1 MKTENEA
8 VAAAPD
14 PAAAQTRGDAPG
26 DRAAPAAPAATAAR
40 ATPGARRRRPE
51 PARTAPLRH
60 AATLLRAS
68 VPTAGETADARADAA
83 TPADADAA
91 HPEGPVAL
99 GVRLGYQVIEEQ
111 ILLGQKLAR
120 RLGRKASQTV
130 GGAGAAWAAGGA
142 ASASDSAPTA
152 GAAPGAAG
160 VGAAGEFNELLD
172 RVLQLYKDLGALCF
186 DAVETVARNPVLRAG
201 VARLAAGAAAVAPAA
216 RTGGGTSAEAA
227 YAGADAEAPGSGFA
241 VDIRCSR
248 RVQVTLDLRLRQG
261 QGAPLVHA
269 LHAGDPA
276 VPPLTGVLVQPGTPH
291 AGPLLQLTIADTQ
304 PAATYT
310 GVVVDSLS
318 NEPRGTLVVRVLPPG
333 A

>member
-1 MKTENEA
+1 MTC
-8 VAAAPD
+8 
-14 PAAAQTRGDAPG
+14 
-26 DRAAPAAPAATAAR
+26 
-40 ATPGARRRRPE
+40 
-51 PARTAPLRH
+51 
-60 AATLLRAS
+60 
-68 VPTAGETADARADAA
+68 
-83 TPADADAA
+83 
-91 HPEGPVAL
+91 
-99 GVRLGYQVIEEQ
+99 
-111 ILLGQKLAR
+111 
-120 RLGRKASQTV
+120 RKASQAV

-142 ASASDSAPTA
+142 ASESDSAPTA

-160 VGAAGEFNELLD
+160 VGATGEVNELLD
-172 RVLQLYKDLGALCF
+172 RVLHLYKDLGALCF

-216 RTGGGTSAEAA
+216 RTGADTSAEADSG
-227 YAGADAEAPGSGFA
+227 AGGFA

-276 VPPLTGVLVQPGTPH
+276 VPPLTGVHLQPGTPH

-310 GVVVDSLS
+310 GVVVDSAS

>member
-1 MKTENEA
+1 MKTETPT
-8 VAAAPD
+8 VATTPE
-14 PAAAQTRGDAPG
+14 PAAAQTRGGAPG
-26 DRAAPAAPAATAAR
+26 DLAAPAAPAAAAAQ

-51 PARTAPLRH
+51 PARTAPHRH

-68 VPTAGETADARADAA
+68 VPAAGETADARADAA

-120 RLGRKASQTV
+120 RLGRKASQAV

-142 ASASDSAPTA
+142 ASESDSAPTA

-160 VGAAGEFNELLD
+160 VGATGEVNELLD
-172 RVLQLYKDLGALCF
+172 RVLHLYKDLGALCF
-186 DAVETVARNPVLRAG
+186 DAVEAVARNPLLRAG
-201 VARLAAGAAAVAPAA
+201 AARLAAGAMAVAPAA
-216 RTGGGTSAEAA
+216 PAAAGTQ
-227 YAGADAEAPGSGFA
+227 AGASGAGLA
-241 VDIRCSR
+241 VDISCSR
-248 RVQVTLDLRLRQG
+248 RVQVTLDLRLRPG
-261 QGAPLVHA
+261 LGTPLVHA
-269 LHAGDPA
+269 LHAADPA
-276 VPPLTGVLVQPGTPH
+276 VPPLTGVRLQPGTPQT
-291 AGPLLQLTIADTQ
+291 GPMLQLAIADTQ

-310 GVVVDSLS
+310 GVVVDGAS

>member
-26 DRAAPAAPAATAAR
+26 DRAAPAALDAAAAR
-40 ATPGARRRRPE
+40 VTPGARRRRPE
-51 PARTAPLRH
+51 PARTAPHRH

-68 VPTAGETADARADAA
+68 VPPAAETAGAWADAA
-83 TPADADAA
+83 TLADADAA
-91 HPEGPVAL
+91 HAEGPVAL

-120 RLGRKASQTV
+120 RLGRKASQAV

-142 ASASDSAPTA
+142 ASAAESTPTA
-152 GAAPGAAG
+152 GAAPAAAG
-160 VGAAGEFNELLD
+160 AGTAGEFNELLD
-172 RVLQLYKDLGALCF
+172 RVLHLYKDLGALCF

-201 VARLAAGAAAVAPAA
+201 VARLASGAAVAAAA

-248 RVQVTLDLRLRQG
+248 RVQVRLDLRLRQG

-276 VPPLTGVLVQPGTPH
+276 VPPLTGVHLQPGTPH

-310 GVVVDSLS
+310 GVVVDSTS

>member
-1 MKTENEA
+1 MKTESPA
-8 VAAAPD
+8 MAATPD
-14 PAAAQTRGDAPG
+14 PAAAQTRGDAAG
-26 DRAAPAAPAATAAR
+26 DLPTPAASAAAAAR

-51 PARTAPLRH
+51 PARTAPHRH

-68 VPTAGETADARADAA
+68 VPPACETAGAWADAA
-83 TPADADAA
+83 TPADADAVHA
-91 HPEGPVAL
+91 EGPVAL

-120 RLGRKASQTV
+120 RLGRKASQAV

-142 ASASDSAPTA
+142 ASAAESAPAA

-160 VGAAGEFNELLD
+160 AGAAGEFNELLD
-172 RVLQLYKDLGALCF
+172 RVVHLYKDLGALCF

-216 RTGGGTSAEAA
+216 RTDTGTSAEAN
-227 YAGADAEAPGSGFA
+227 AGAGSFA
-241 VDIRCSR
+241 VDILCSR

-276 VPPLTGVLVQPGTPH
+276 VPPLTGVHLQPGTPH
-291 AGPLLQLTIADTQ
+291 AGPLLQLIIADTQ

-310 GVVVDSLS
+310 GVVVDSAS
-318 NEPRGTLVVRVLPPG
+318 NEPRGTLVVRVLPP
-333 A
+333 AA

>member
-1 MKTENEA
+1 MKTESPA
-8 VAAAPD
+8 MAATPD
-14 PAAAQTRGDAPG
+14 PAVAQTRGDAPG
-26 DRAAPAAPAATAAR
+26 DLPAPAASAAAAAR
-40 ATPGARRRRPE
+40 TPPGARRRRPE
-51 PARTAPLRH
+51 PARTAPHRH

-68 VPTAGETADARADAA
+68 VPPTGETAGARADAA
-83 TPADADAA
+83 TPADGDAA
-91 HPEGPVAL
+91 HAEGPVAL

-120 RLGRKASQTV
+120 RLGRKASQAV
-130 GGAGAAWAAGGA
+130 GGAGAAWTAGGA
-142 ASASDSAPTA
+142 ASAAESAPAA

-160 VGAAGEFNELLD
+160 AGTAGEFNELLD
-172 RVLQLYKDLGALCF
+172 RVLHLYKDLGALCF

-216 RTGGGTSAEAA
+216 RTGAGTSAEAD
-227 YAGADAEAPGSGFA
+227 AGADTEAQGSGFA

-276 VPPLTGVLVQPGTPH
+276 VPPLTGVHLQPGTPRV
-291 AGPLLQLTIADTQ
+291 GPLLQLTIADTQ

-310 GVVVDSLS
+310 GVVVDSAS
-318 NEPRGTLVVRVLPPG
+318 NEPRGTLVVRVLLPG